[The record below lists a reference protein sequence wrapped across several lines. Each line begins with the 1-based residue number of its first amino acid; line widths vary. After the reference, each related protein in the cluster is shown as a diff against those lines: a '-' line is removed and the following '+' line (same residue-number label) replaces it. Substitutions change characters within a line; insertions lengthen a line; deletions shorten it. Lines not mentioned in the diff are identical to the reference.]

1 MEYKTEDND
10 LFGPKM
16 RILYGSALIV
26 LGIITAVVTYRYV
39 FPMGSIISILS
50 GLIFIFWNR
59 FSNMIHN
66 IGNSDNE

>member
-1 MEYKTEDND
+1 MIEDN
-10 LFGPKM
+10 LLGPKM
-16 RILYGSALIV
+16 RLLYGSVLIT

-39 FPMGSIISILS
+39 FPMGSIVSILS

-59 FSNMIHN
+59 FNDMIRN